1 MGKLTDQVRAE
12 LTEAMKARD
21 AEKTST
27 LRMLQSAFKYA
38 QIEAGHELSDDEA
51 LTVIR
56 KSVKQRQDSI
66 EQYTKGNRPELAEKE
81 RREMDLLKA
90 YMPPELS
97 DAEIESGLREIVA
110 STGAQ
115 SKKDM
120 GKVMK
125 EATARY
131 KGRVD
136 GKKIQEI
143 VSRLLP

>member
-1 MGKLTDQVRAE
+1 MGKLTEQIRAD
-12 LTEAMKARD
+12 LTESMKARN

-27 LRMLQSAFKYA
+27 LRMLQSAFKYE

-51 LTVIR
+51 LAVIR
-56 KSVKQRQDSI
+56 KAVKQRQDSI
-66 EQYTKGNRPELAEKE
+66 EQYTKGNRPELAAKE
-81 RREMDLLKA
+81 QSEMDLLKT
-90 YMPPELS
+90 YLPPELS
-97 DAEIESGLREIVA
+97 DAELESGVREIVA

-131 KGRVD
+131 KGRAD
-136 GKKIQEI
+136 GRKIQEI